1 MMPMKRPEID
11 PRTLEALEACRPG
24 SEDLSDPVMA
34 SLVSQMAAS
43 RELDDLY
50 ERLQKFDAS
59 LASAYQDVPV
69 PEGLAERILAH
80 LDASQEGPLATSCTP
95 PLPSS
100 GAMTEAL
107 SGVQVP
113 DASLAASLRQV
124 SGRSSQRILRR
135 WLVGGGLVS
144 AAVIVTGIVCWVG
157 LRARDRQIAAD
168 QAIRVFLNEH
178 ERGQHEPGTL
188 LVEQPPPADYP
199 ASDFVSLPSSTRWRY
214 VLEFQGARAVAY
226 DLASSQGAAATLYV
240 LRGRAVDLPSTPPSF
255 PELNTQRCAVGR
267 WQDPDAGVVYVL
279 VVEGGE
285 TEYRQFLQSGDGPI
299 T

>member
-1 MMPMKRPEID
+1 MKRPEID

-157 LRARDRQIAAD
+157 LRAGTGRSLPIRPSASSSTSMSAASMSPARCSSNSRPLPIILRATLFRCRRALD
-168 QAIRVFLNEH
+168 GGTFWSSK
-178 ERGQHEPGTL
+178 ERELSPMIL
-188 LVEQPPPADYP
+188 PRPKEQPQRSTSCAGGQLTCLPPRLR
-199 ASDFVSLPSSTRWRY
+199 FPS
-214 VLEFQGARAVAY
+214 
-226 DLASSQGAAATLYV
+226 
-240 LRGRAVDLPSTPPSF
+240 
-255 PELNTQRCAVGR
+255 
-267 WQDPDAGVVYVL
+267 
-279 VVEGGE
+279 
-285 TEYRQFLQSGDGPI
+285 
-299 T
+299 